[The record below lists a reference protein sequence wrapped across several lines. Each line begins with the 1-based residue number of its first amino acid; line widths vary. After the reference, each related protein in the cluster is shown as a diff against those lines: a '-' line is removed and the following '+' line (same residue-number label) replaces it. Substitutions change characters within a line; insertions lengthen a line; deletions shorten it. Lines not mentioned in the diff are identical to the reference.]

1 MLAPGEEGV
10 RSALHAAAA
19 TLPHLRR
26 GLTRESAGKAIGHLH
41 ALTQAAGVM
50 IDAGGEVLAADGLP
64 AAGATGCRTPSGSR
78 SCSGP
83 DPYGH
88 TVVAPLVVQGERIG
102 RLAAFYGTER
112 RLRPEDTRV
121 VSEVA
126 CAGLARRSSCRS
138 LAAQEERLAQ
148 AELRA
153 LRAQISP
160 HFIYNALAAV
170 ANSIHTRP
178 EEARELLTE
187 FAEFTRYAFRGNRS
201 YVTLADELHYVEKYL
216 RLEQARFGDR
226 LDVRV
231 SVAPEV
237 LTAVVPVLSMQP
249 LVENAVRHG
258 VESATGPC
266 RVEILGADLDADV
279 ELTVKDGGAGMTA
292 EEAAAA
298 LDGRGA
304 GIGLANVHARLQ
316 STFGPEYG
324 LEVES
329 APASGTVVRMLVP
342 KFRAARVSARG
353 APVTL
358 RVLAVDD
365 ERPALDDLAR
375 VLRAQPAVTDVDT
388 AASGEE
394 ALHALAGEHYD
405 AVFLDVRMPGL
416 DGVELARVLR
426 RFASPPALIFVSA
439 YESAA
444 VEAFELRALDYLLK
458 PVSRRGWPRRSRGS
472 TSRPPT
478 TRRTRSRSTRPA
490 AARAW
495 CGATTCSTCRRT
507 ATTCAWSRAD
517 GRFLVR
523 GTLGEIERRWAP
535 HGFHRVHRRF
545 LVNLRSAAEVRPQLN
560 GTALLILAD
569 GAELPIARREV
580 AELRR
585 RLRSMSRLPSST

>member
-1 MLAPGEEGV
+1 MDVLLGVLLGVVLTASAIAVGRLAAPRRVLAPGEEGV

-41 ALTQAAGVM
+41 ALTQADGVV
-50 IDAGGEVLAADGLP
+50 IDDGDVVLAARGLRTGETPP
-64 AAGATGCRTPSGSR
+64 AWLPDSDRVAVER
-78 SCSGP
+78 GP
-83 DPYGH
+83 APFGNA
-88 TVVAPLVVQGERIG
+88 VVAPLVVGGERIG
-102 RLAAFYGTER
+102 RLTAFYGTER

-126 CAGLARRSSCRS
+126 SLVSAQVELSA

-258 VESATGPC
+258 VESAIGPC
-266 RVEILGADLDADV
+266 RIEILGADLDSDV
-279 ELTVKDGGAGMTA
+279 ELTVRDGGAGMSP

-298 LDGRGA
+298 LAGRGD

-324 LEVES
+324 LEIES
-329 APASGTVVRMLVP
+329 SPGAGTSVRMLVP
-342 KFRAARVSARG
+342 KFRAGV
-353 APVTL
+353 
-358 RVLAVDD
+358 
-365 ERPALDDLAR
+365 
-375 VLRAQPAVTDVDT
+375 RAA
-388 AASGEE
+388 
-394 ALHALAGEHYD
+394 
-405 AVFLDVRMPGL
+405 
-416 DGVELARVLR
+416 
-426 RFASPPALIFVSA
+426 
-439 YESAA
+439 
-444 VEAFELRALDYLLK
+444 
-458 PVSRRGWPRRSRGS
+458 
-472 TSRPPT
+472 
-478 TRRTRSRSTRPA
+478 
-490 AARAW
+490 
-495 CGATTCSTCRRT
+495 
-507 ATTCAWSRAD
+507 
-517 GRFLVR
+517 
-523 GTLGEIERRWAP
+523 
-535 HGFHRVHRRF
+535 
-545 LVNLRSAAEVRPQLN
+545 
-560 GTALLILAD
+560 
-569 GAELPIARREV
+569 
-580 AELRR
+580 
-585 RLRSMSRLPSST
+585 

>member
-1 MLAPGEEGV
+1 M

-41 ALTQAAGVM
+41 ALTQAEGVL
-50 IDAGGEVLAADGLP
+50 IDAGGEVLAVDG
-64 AAGATGCRTPSGSR
+64 AARARATGSRTPSASR
-78 SCSGP
+78 SSAGP
-83 DPYGH
+83 PPYGQ

-102 RLAAFYGTER
+102 RLAAFYGPER

-126 CAGLARRSSCRS
+126 SLVSAQVELSA

-258 VESATGPC
+258 VESAPGPC
-266 RVEILGADLDADV
+266 RVEILGADLDTDV
-279 ELTVKDGGAGMTA
+279 ELTVKDGGAGMSA
-292 EEAAAA
+292 EDAAARSRA
-298 LDGRGA
+298 A
-304 GIGLANVHARLQ
+304 
-316 STFGPEYG
+316 
-324 LEVES
+324 
-329 APASGTVVRMLVP
+329 APASAWPTSTPACSPRSARSTGWRWSPRPGEGTVVRMLVP
-342 KFRAARVSARG
+342 KFRAGV
-353 APVTL
+353 
-358 RVLAVDD
+358 
-365 ERPALDDLAR
+365 
-375 VLRAQPAVTDVDT
+375 RAA
-388 AASGEE
+388 
-394 ALHALAGEHYD
+394 
-405 AVFLDVRMPGL
+405 
-416 DGVELARVLR
+416 
-426 RFASPPALIFVSA
+426 
-439 YESAA
+439 
-444 VEAFELRALDYLLK
+444 
-458 PVSRRGWPRRSRGS
+458 
-472 TSRPPT
+472 
-478 TRRTRSRSTRPA
+478 
-490 AARAW
+490 
-495 CGATTCSTCRRT
+495 
-507 ATTCAWSRAD
+507 
-517 GRFLVR
+517 
-523 GTLGEIERRWAP
+523 
-535 HGFHRVHRRF
+535 
-545 LVNLRSAAEVRPQLN
+545 
-560 GTALLILAD
+560 
-569 GAELPIARREV
+569 
-580 AELRR
+580 
-585 RLRSMSRLPSST
+585 

>member
-1 MLAPGEEGV
+1 MDVVLGVLLGVVLTASAVALGRLAAPRRVLAPGEEGV
-10 RSALHAAAA
+10 RAALHAAAA

-26 GLTRESAGKAIGHLH
+26 GLTRESAEKAIGHLH
-41 ALTQAAGVM
+41 ALTQAEAVL
-50 IDAGGEVLAADGLP
+50 IADEEQVLAYSGDARAGRVV
-64 AAGATGCRTPSGSR
+64 AGAPVGEPPRAGDR
-78 SCSGP
+78 VAVE
-83 DPYGH
+83 GH
-88 TVVAPLVVQGERIG
+88 TVVAPLVVQGRRIG
-102 RLAAFYGTER
+102 ALAAYYDPER

-126 CAGLARRSSCRS
+126 SLVSAQVELSALAE
-138 LAAQEERLAQ
+138 QEERLAQ

-201 YVTLADELHYVEKYL
+201 YVTLADELHYVQKYL

-258 VESATGPC
+258 VESAVGPC
-266 RVEILGADLDADV
+266 RVEILGADLDTDV

-298 LDGRGA
+298 LAGRGA

-329 APASGTVVRMLVP
+329 RPGEGTAVRMLVP
-342 KFRAARVSARG
+342 KFRAGV
-353 APVTL
+353 
-358 RVLAVDD
+358 
-365 ERPALDDLAR
+365 
-375 VLRAQPAVTDVDT
+375 RAA
-388 AASGEE
+388 
-394 ALHALAGEHYD
+394 
-405 AVFLDVRMPGL
+405 
-416 DGVELARVLR
+416 
-426 RFASPPALIFVSA
+426 
-439 YESAA
+439 
-444 VEAFELRALDYLLK
+444 
-458 PVSRRGWPRRSRGS
+458 
-472 TSRPPT
+472 
-478 TRRTRSRSTRPA
+478 
-490 AARAW
+490 
-495 CGATTCSTCRRT
+495 
-507 ATTCAWSRAD
+507 
-517 GRFLVR
+517 
-523 GTLGEIERRWAP
+523 
-535 HGFHRVHRRF
+535 
-545 LVNLRSAAEVRPQLN
+545 
-560 GTALLILAD
+560 
-569 GAELPIARREV
+569 
-580 AELRR
+580 
-585 RLRSMSRLPSST
+585 